1 MHSNGT
7 SINGTGHNNFCNGRL
22 VNQLTLG
29 FCCISYA
36 PSWGYNESPGK
47 SFPSSF
53 AAPRIR
59 FVFRGCECHD
69 SLSTAYNSVIG
80 NAGKSALV
88 SRLSV
93 GCHHK
98 TASVKSLFGPPP
110 KADNPASGVPAA
122 HASNALALASLLLSV
137 APRRCQALLGSGQE
151 TGPQISWAPCWCQL
165 GQGASSTALGQAA
178 GDR

>member
-1 MHSNGT
+1 MPLPGVIMS
-7 SINGTGHNNFCNGRL
+7 RL
-22 VNQLTLG
+22 ENH
-29 FCCISYA
+29 
-36 PSWGYNESPGK
+36 
-47 SFPSSF
+47 FP
-53 AAPRIR
+53 AASQHQEFGLC
-59 FVFRGCECHD
+59 FVGVSHD

-98 TASVKSLFGPPP
+98 TASVKNLFGPPP

-122 HASNALALASLLLSV
+122 HASNALALVSLLLSV